1 MIKDID
7 WLRAKVRKEYD
18 SGLQYVQSE
27 RDRKRDIDK
36 EILKD
41 VPEWFIRSNLAYQHM
56 QLEEATFLTDE
67 LDIKLVSDKW
77 VLEDSIV
84 KMAEKVAKF
93 DYRKMWIK
101 QIKRDIINGNNY
113 YGIYATFIDK
123 FDEKTNRPVLKGIDP
138 LSIIPDPRNY
148 QDSEMRFIGFEKTV
162 TLDYIKKNKYFNS
175 KARNAVIAWISEEQ
189 RKTEQAT
196 ATANNVT
203 WVEDDEMTTLVYFF
217 TCYEG
222 KKYMTIWDHTFENLL
237 RQEELEALD
246 EDEVANPEKIKYPI
260 QLHRRKPKY
269 KSFFGFALVDEV
281 IDYQNAYDEL
291 VNLELL
297 GVRVEELGSDKI
309 VNQKLGI
316 DINAFTKW
324 KAGWITYEGNFSEL
338 GNEQAIVEIP
348 LNKSGGRVG
357 AMKQEIR
364 QWAYNVSGSQPTAFG
379 QSPNWQQTK
388 AEIQI
393 LDKNSNKIHRYISSN
408 YQESYQR
415 MWEDIFKSYEMNM
428 WEKATKNIALFDKWQ
443 TFSRELKKRD
453 FLSGGTINIY
463 VVSAEEI
470 QARNK
475 ESFATWV
482 ALSGT
487 IMPNMKPWYW
497 LNSWMRQW
505 IEYSGIVDADPYA
518 FIPPTVDE
526 REAMNNLQLLNNNEF
541 LADPLP
547 NQDLETLR
555 SIYSQALDTPAKFA
569 IIKRID
575 ELIIATISQVPIDTA
590 QTNGWST
597 AQAMNSVIQQAN
609 NNPQLNA

>member
-7 WLRAKVRKEYD
+7 WLRENVQKEYD

-27 RDRKRDIDK
+27 RDRKRNIDK
-36 EILKD
+36 EILKV
-41 VPEWFIRSNLAYQHM
+41 VPEGFIRSNLAYQHM

-84 KMAEKVAKF
+84 RMAEKVAKF
-93 DYRKMWIK
+93 DYRKMGIK

-123 FDEKTNRPVLKGIDP
+123 FDEKTNRPVIKWIDP

-148 QDSEMRFIGFEKTV
+148 QDSEMRFIGFEKQV
-162 TLDYIKKNKYFNS
+162 TISYIKKNKYFDS
-175 KARNAVIAWISEEQ
+175 KARNAVIAGISEEA

-203 WVEDDEMTTLVYFF
+203 WQEDDEMTTLVYFF

-222 KKYMTIWDHTFENLL
+222 KKYMTIWDHTFQNLL
-237 RQEELEALD
+237 RQEELEPLD

-316 DINAFTKW
+316 DINAFNKE
-324 KAGWITYEGNFSEL
+324 KAGGITYEGDFSNL

-348 LNKSGGRVG
+348 LNKSWGRVTG
-357 AMKQEIR
+357 MKQEIR
-364 QWAYNVSGSQPTAFG
+364 QGAYNVSGSQPTAFG
-379 QSPNWQQTK
+379 QSPSWQQTK

-415 MWEDIFKSYEMNM
+415 MWEDIFKSYELNM
-428 WEKATKNIALFDKWQ
+428 WEKAMKNIALFDKWQ

-470 QARNK
+470 QAQNK

-505 IEYSGIVDADPYA
+505 IEYSGIVDADPFA

-526 REAMNNLQLLNNNEF
+526 REAMNNLQLLNNNEQ

-555 SIYSQALDTPAKFA
+555 AIYSQALDTPAKKA

-575 ELIIATISQVPIDTA
+575 ELIIATISQVPLEAPTV
-590 QTNGWST
+590 NWWST
-597 AQAMNSVIQQAN
+597 AQGMNSVIQQAN
-609 NNPQLNA
+609 NNPTIQ

>member
-7 WLRAKVRKEYD
+7 WLRTKVQKEYD
-18 SGLQYVQSE
+18 SWLQYVQSE
-27 RDRKRDIDK
+27 RDRKRNIDK

-41 VPEWFIRSNLAYQHM
+41 VPEGFIRSNLAYQHM

-84 KMAEKVAKF
+84 RMAEKVAKF
-93 DYRKMWIK
+93 DYRKMGIK

-123 FDEKTNRPVLKGIDP
+123 FDEKTNRPVIKWIDP

-148 QDSEMRFIGFEKTV
+148 QDSEMRFIGFEKQV
-162 TLDYIKKNKYFNS
+162 TISYIKKNKYFS
-175 KARNAVIAWISEEQ
+175 EKARNAVIAGISEEA

-203 WVEDDEMTTLVYFF
+203 WQEDDEMTTLVYFF

-222 KKYMTIWDHTFENLL
+222 KKYMTIWDHTFQNLL
-237 RQEELEALD
+237 RQEELEPLD

-316 DINAFTKW
+316 DINAFNKE
-324 KAGWITYEGNFSEL
+324 KAGGITYEGDFSNL

-348 LNKSGGRVG
+348 LNKSWGRVTG
-357 AMKQEIR
+357 MKQEIR
-364 QWAYNVSGSQPTAFG
+364 QGAYNVSGSQPTAFG
-379 QSPNWQQTK
+379 QSPSWQQTK

-415 MWEDIFKSYEMNM
+415 MWEDIFKSYELNM
-428 WEKATKNIALFDKWQ
+428 WEKAMKNIALFDKWQ

-470 QARNK
+470 QAQNK

-505 IEYSGIVDADPYA
+505 IEYSGIVDADPFA

-526 REAMNNLQLLNNNEF
+526 REAMNNLQLLNNNEQ

-555 SIYSQALDTPAKFA
+555 AIYSQALDTPAKQA

-575 ELIIATISQVPIDTA
+575 ELIIATISQVPLEAPTV
-590 QTNGWST
+590 NGWST
-597 AQAMNSVIQQAN
+597 AQGMNSVIQQAN
-609 NNPQLNA
+609 NNPTIQ

>member
-7 WLRAKVRKEYD
+7 KLRSKVLKEYN
-18 SGLQYVQSE
+18 SGLQHIQNE
-27 RDRKRDIDK
+27 RNRKRTIDK

-41 VPEWFIRSNLAYQHM
+41 VPEGFIRSNLAYQHM
-56 QLEEATFLTDE
+56 QLEEATFLTDD
-67 LDIKLVSDKW
+67 LDIKIVSEKW

-84 KMAEKVAKF
+84 KMAEKVAKY
-93 DYRKMWIK
+93 DYRKMGIK

-113 YGIYATFIDK
+113 YGLYATFIDK
-123 FDEKTNRPVLKGIDP
+123 FDDKTNRPVLKWIDP

-162 TLDYIKKNKYFNS
+162 TLDYIKTNKYFDS
-175 KARNAVIAWISEEQ
+175 KARNAVVAWISEET
-189 RKTEQAT
+189 RRTEQAT
-196 ATANNVT
+196 ANANNVQ
-203 WVEDDEMTTLVYFF
+203 WQEDDEMSTIVYFF
-217 TCYEG
+217 TCFEG
-222 KKYMTIWDHTFENLL
+222 KKYMTVWDHTFANLL

-246 EDEVANPEKIKYPI
+246 EDEIANPDKIKYPI
-260 QLHRRKPKY
+260 HLHRRKPKY
-269 KSFFGFALVDEV
+269 KSFFWFALVDEV

-338 GNEQAIVEIP
+338 GNEPALQEIP
-348 LNKSGGRVG
+348 LNKSGWRAW

-364 QWAYNVSGSQPTAFG
+364 AGAYNVSGSQPTSFG
-379 QSPNWQQTK
+379 QSPTWQQTK

-428 WEKATKNIALFDKWQ
+428 GEKSVKNIALFDKWLQ
-443 TFSRELKKRD
+443 FSRSLKKRE

-463 VVSAEEI
+463 IVSDEEI
-470 QARNK
+470 KAQNK

-487 IMPNMKPWYW
+487 IMPNMKPWYG
-497 LNSWMRQW
+497 LNSWMRQG
-505 IEYSGIVDADPYA
+505 IEYSGIVDADPFT

-526 REAMNNLQLLNNNEF
+526 REAMNNLQLLNKNEK

-569 IIKRID
+569 IIKRLD
-575 ELIIATISQVPIDTA
+575 ELIIATISQAPIEAPTA
-590 QTNGWST
+590 NAWST
-597 AQAMNSVIQQAN
+597 AQAMNSVIQQSN
-609 NNPQLNA
+609 NNPTIQ